1 MELDIPRDQEC
12 SQKDAEMVE
21 PCLSVANADIWHG
34 WSSRTKIVAGMVPGY
49 DPAFPQLGLQ
59 PPPVEVAHPSQHSQ
73 GDRDRDLGSSGK
85 VGEGADNHLLEWA
98 EGWGSLSPLE
108 KANTTLGSRRWQTS
122 LQTRSHVGVRTKQNV

>member
-1 MELDIPRDQEC
+1 MLKWWSPVCLWLMQIFGMAGVAEQKSWLGWCLDMTLP
-12 SQKDAEMVE
+12 S
-21 PCLSVANADIWHG
+21 LSLACNL
-34 WSSRTKIVAGMVPGY
+34 
-49 DPAFPQLGLQ
+49 QL
-59 PPPVEVAHPSQHSQ
+59 VEVAHPSQHSQ

-122 LQTRSHVGVRTKQNV
+122 LQTRSHMGVRTKQNV